1 MGNYLSPLNT
11 KLDMEQVI
19 RRAYDEP
26 QNRLRVDAQVSA
38 TIGTVNVIID
48 AASGDNIA
56 ITSQTT
62 GFSLEPNSDGS
73 INVVFNGVTTSAG
86 DYSKVGLDVNNLNKV
101 FSKPFDEIEVTAKNS
116 DGDPTIITSKLNTT
130 LVQTV
135 TITYDVDGDFQK
147 LVVV

>member
-26 QNRLRVDAQVSA
+26 NNRLRVDASVTA

-56 ITSQTT
+56 IADPAT
-62 GFSLEPNSDGS
+62 GFVLKPNSDGS
-73 INVVFNGVTTSAG
+73 INVVFNGVTTSVG
-86 DYSKVGLDVNNLNKV
+86 DYSKTGLDVNNLNRV

-116 DGDPTIITSKLNTT
+116 DGDPTTIISKLNTT

-135 TITYDVDGDFQK
+135 TLTYDTDGDFQK
-147 LVVV
+147 LVVS